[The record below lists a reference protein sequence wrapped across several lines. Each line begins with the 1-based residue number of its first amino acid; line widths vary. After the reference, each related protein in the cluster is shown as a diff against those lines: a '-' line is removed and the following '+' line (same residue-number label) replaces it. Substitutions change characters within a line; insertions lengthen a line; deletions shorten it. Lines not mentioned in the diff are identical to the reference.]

1 MATYEA
7 QFELPRVA
15 GNPYDPE
22 KNDVR
27 IVFRGSG
34 GKQKTQLGF
43 FDGGTTWRARLTVEA
58 KEGKWQAASV
68 THNGALVRAKLTTL
82 AQPQPLHFVRR
93 KGLGFVHDDGR
104 LYWPLGHNV
113 AWRSGSFDVSD
124 AFAKLGAAG
133 ENWSRVWMCHWDGK
147 NLDWETK
154 DDTLSVSVA
163 RRWDGIVAAAQKHGV
178 YFQLVLQHHGPY
190 ALSVN
195 SNWGE
200 NPWNVKNGGFLNT
213 TAEFFTHPEALRRTK
228 NKLRYIVARW
238 GYSPSILAWELF
250 NEVEWTEGAKSA
262 PKTVEAWHESMA
274 AHLRSLDIHRHL
286 VTTSSHLAG
295 GELYTAMDYEQPH
308 AYPPDL
314 AATALAVKPTTKPVF
329 YGEIGPSGDLN
340 SDAGQHLKAG
350 LWASLFSDASGAAQ
364 YWTWDHIE
372 RRNLYGLFKA
382 ATGFVSASGV
392 TALRRI
398 NASVMTPDG
407 GVASSGPGKGW
418 GETKRTE
425 YPIRADG
432 MIEGIG
438 EMPSFLQGTA
448 HREMFPKA
456 ELPVT
461 LRQAG
466 SIAVEVQTAARS
478 GGTLVIK
485 VDGKTVA
492 EKAYPA
498 SSRDTPVNETL
509 TAAIPAGIH
518 KITLENPGA
527 DWVTIRKITVGPVG
541 ASVSALAKADPG
553 GTRAALWLRR
563 TATGAHPG
571 GGTAT
576 LSGLRAGAYKLIWW
590 DTVAGKALRGQ
601 ALSATSSG
609 QLVVPLPAFTSDIA
623 AYLIRK

>member
-1 MATYEA
+1 MMTYEA

-27 IVFRGSG
+27 FVFRGPG

-43 FDGGTTWRARLTVEA
+43 FDGGTLWRARITVEA
-58 KEGKWQAASV
+58 KEGKWQAASA
-68 THNGALVRAKLTTL
+68 TRNGALVRAKLTTL
-82 AQPQPLHFVRR
+82 AQAQPLHFVRR

-154 DDTLSVSVA
+154 GDTLSLSVA

-200 NPWNVKNGGFLNT
+200 NPWNAKNGGFLNT

-250 NEVEWTEGAKSA
+250 NEVEWTEGAKNA
-262 PKTVEAWHESMA
+262 PKTVEAWHQSMA

-286 VTTSSHLAG
+286 VTTSSHLSG
-295 GELYTAMDYEQPH
+295 GDLYAAMDYEQPH

-314 AATALAVKPTTKPVF
+314 AATALAVTPTTKPVF

-340 SDAGQHLKAG
+340 SDTGQHLKAG

-382 ATGFVSASGV
+382 ATGFVNASGV

-398 NASVMTPDG
+398 SARVITPDG

-456 ELPVT
+456 DLPVT
-461 LRQAG
+461 LRQPG

-485 VDGKTVA
+485 VDGQVVA

-498 SSRDTPVNETL
+498 SGRDTSVNETL
-509 TAAIPAGIH
+509 TAAIPVGTH

-541 ASVSALAKADPG
+541 ASVSALAKSDQG

-571 GGTAT
+571 GGTVT
-576 LSGLRAGAYKLIWW
+576 LSGLRAGAYKLVWW
-590 DTVAGKALRGQ
+590 DTDAGKALREQ
-601 ALSATSSG
+601 ALSATASG
-609 QLVVPLPAFTSDIA
+609 QLAIPLPAFTGDIA
-623 AYLIRK
+623 AYLTRK

>member
-27 IVFRGSG
+27 VVFRGPG

-68 THNGALVRAKLTTL
+68 THNRVLVRAKLTTL
-82 AQPQPLHFVRR
+82 AQPQPLDFVRR

-250 NEVEWTEGAKSA
+250 NE
-262 PKTVEAWHESMA
+262 
-274 AHLRSLDIHRHL
+274 
-286 VTTSSHLAG
+286 
-295 GELYTAMDYEQPH
+295 
-308 AYPPDL
+308 
-314 AATALAVKPTTKPVF
+314 
-329 YGEIGPSGDLN
+329 EIG
-340 SDAGQHLKAG
+340 
-350 LWASLFSDASGAAQ
+350 
-364 YWTWDHIE
+364 
-372 RRNLYGLFKA
+372 
-382 ATGFVSASGV
+382 
-392 TALRRI
+392 
-398 NASVMTPDG
+398 
-407 GVASSGPGKGW
+407 
-418 GETKRTE
+418 
-425 YPIRADG
+425 RA
-432 MIEGIG
+432 
-438 EMPSFLQGTA
+438 
-448 HREMFPKA
+448 H
-456 ELPVT
+456 V
-461 LRQAG
+461 
-466 SIAVEVQTAARS
+466 
-478 GGTLVIK
+478 
-485 VDGKTVA
+485 
-492 EKAYPA
+492 
-498 SSRDTPVNETL
+498 
-509 TAAIPAGIH
+509 
-518 KITLENPGA
+518 
-527 DWVTIRKITVGPVG
+527 
-541 ASVSALAKADPG
+541 
-553 GTRAALWLRR
+553 
-563 TATGAHPG
+563 
-571 GGTAT
+571 
-576 LSGLRAGAYKLIWW
+576 
-590 DTVAGKALRGQ
+590 
-601 ALSATSSG
+601 
-609 QLVVPLPAFTSDIA
+609 
-623 AYLIRK
+623 